1 MTRTSLYIRM
11 INYNSIQC
19 LPKRY
24 YQLNMAFNTE
34 ITSFLRILTNR
45 CEIKQKKKRIS
56 IADTRRRGFIGK
68 IVSRMRAGCV
78 IVIVSCY
85 VNASKK
91 TKLME

>member
-45 CEIKQKKKRIS
+45 CEIKQKKK
-56 IADTRRRGFIGK
+56 GFRSPIPGEE
-68 IVSRMRAGCV
+68 VSLE
-78 IVIVSCY
+78 
-85 VNASKK
+85 
-91 TKLME
+91 KLSRECALVVLLLLLVVT